1 MEGVEIKETFKNW
14 ICIGRVEDVR
24 EEGSYIART
33 ILDEPIV
40 VVNVGNDQL
49 AAYFNV
55 CRHHAAQIC
64 DEGQGSLDPVT
75 KVREYAKKCLDAYFI
90 VTEEYDV
97 TMCFVHKSL
106 AL

>member
-1 MEGVEIKETFKNW
+1 MKGMEIKETFRNW
-14 ICIGRVEDVR
+14 VCIGRVEEVS

-40 VVNVGNDQL
+40 VVNVGKDQL

-64 DEGQGSLDPVT
+64 DEGRGSLDPVT
-75 KVREYAKKCLDAYFI
+75 KVRHIVKKLVDKNFI
-90 VTEEYDV
+90 A
-97 TMCFVHKSL
+97 MPFR
-106 AL
+106 